1 MPTID
6 LTTPLPPPAG
16 TLEGLPRRISLTLV
30 ELQLLAER
38 AGNAP
43 LPFELVETAAPSAL
57 EGRLG
62 ASAQSSDDA
71 RFRAA
76 VRDLPDPLDSLNR
89 RGLASGEHTDAGAL
103 GALGL
108 LAKPAVAVDLDVVVD
123 GSRAR
128 AWHRLR
134 DGAVATLAT
143 ADGLVFEL
151 AWFDAAQWAGELGRV
166 AALPSDTGSA
176 ASQAPAVADLPFEL
190 LDAGSEAVRA
200 GRTDL
205 LAAIASHHHGAAHD
219 GAGSVLTD
227 AQVQSV
233 ITALSA
239 ETHGRLRA
247 LVADIDAGGST
258 VGVVSLV
265 LLADGW
271 RALTP
276 YRDGEQNRVLV
287 RAVPPTDLAA
297 LLAPV
302 LAEVSA

>member
-6 LTTPLPPPAG
+6 LTTPAPPPVG
-16 TLEGLPRRISLTLV
+16 MLEGLPRRISLTLT

-43 LPFELVETAAPSAL
+43 LPFELSDAAAPSAL

-76 VRDLPDPLDSLNR
+76 VHALPDAFDSLSR
-89 RGLASGEHTDAGAL
+89 RGLVDGATTDPGAI

-123 GSRAR
+123 GCRAR

-143 ADGLVFEL
+143 SDGLVFEL
-151 AWFDAAQWAGELGRV
+151 AWFDAVQWAGELARA
-166 AALPSDTGSA
+166 AALPNDAG
-176 ASQAPAVADLPFEL
+176 ASSSQVPALADLPFEL
-190 LDAGSEAVRA
+190 LDAGSEAVRS

-205 LAAIASHHHGAAHD
+205 LAAIVAHHQGAAHD
-219 GAGSVLTD
+219 GAGSELNDTETQ
-227 AQVQSV
+227 AI
-233 ITALSA
+233 ITALSS
-239 ETHGRLRA
+239 ESRGRLRA
-247 LVADIDAGGST
+247 LVADIEAGGTT

-265 LLADGW
+265 LLLDGW
-271 RALTP
+271 HALTA
-276 YRDGEQNRVLV
+276 YRDGDLNRVQV
-287 RAVPPTDLAA
+287 RAVQPPELSA

>member
-6 LTTPLPPPAG
+6 LTTPPPPPAG
-16 TLEGLPRRISLTLV
+16 TLEGLPRRISLTLA

-43 LPFELVETAAPSAL
+43 LPFELAEVAAPSAL

-62 ASAQSSDDA
+62 ASAQSGDDA
-71 RFRAA
+71 RYRAA
-76 VRDLPDPLDSLNR
+76 VAELSDPLDSLTR
-89 RGLASGEHTDAGAL
+89 RGLADGDATDPGAL

-108 LAKPAVAVDLDVVVD
+108 LAKPAVAVDLDVIID
-123 GSRAR
+123 GARAR
-128 AWHRLR
+128 AWHRTR
-134 DGAVATLAT
+134 GGAVATLAT

-151 AWFDAAQWAGELGRV
+151 AWFDSAQWATELSRV
-166 AALPSDTGSA
+166 AALPAEAGST
-176 ASQAPAVADLPFEL
+176 ASQVPADADLPFEL
-190 LDAGSEAVRA
+190 LDAGSEAIRS

-205 LAAIASHHHGAAHD
+205 LAAIVGHHHAAAHD
-219 GAGSVLTD
+219 GSGAALTD
-227 AQVQSV
+227 AQVQ
-233 ITALSA
+233 ALISALGA
-239 ETHGRLRA
+239 ETRGRLRA
-247 LVADIDAGGST
+247 LVADIEAGGST

-276 YRDGEQNRVLV
+276 YRDGEANRVRI
-287 RAVPPTDLAA
+287 RAVQPNDLAG